1 MNQQNIFESSGQ
13 IFTISLRASNSFLA
27 IFEKHIRAIGE
38 QWPIWF
44 KSSASKPM
52 GNNESSKESQ

>member
-13 IFTISLRASNSFLA
+13 MFTISLRASKSLLA

-38 QWPIWF
+38 QWLDMNNG
-44 KSSASKPM
+44 SASKPM
-52 GNNESSKESQ
+52 GNNESSQESQ